1 MMPQYEVRFYLADIV
16 RHIEA
21 ENEEEAVRT
30 ANEMCDKEDFLKN
43 IPKEVYCCDLDVEEI
58 WKDGGVDNYES
69 KIWVKV

>member
-58 WKDGGVDNYES
+58 
-69 KIWVKV
+69 